1 MDRIQIDTSQNVTL
15 DVPVAG
21 LGDRLIAALIDYAL
35 LSGYTVGVLLLV
47 VTTIGSLGG
56 ASGAGGLAVVALLPV
71 LLYFLL
77 CEIFLDGQS
86 IGKRYMDIKV
96 TRRDGTPASLGNYVV
111 RWLLRPM
118 DISLTSGLGAVLCI
132 LVTGTGQR
140 LGDLAANTT
149 VVKVQPQQS
158 IRDLTYGE
166 VDPNRTPHFSEV
178 YRLDDEDVA
187 TANDVLEVLKYK
199 RRSHR
204 RKTLGRRTKKALEQK
219 MGISSD
225 LQPRRFLETLV
236 QDYTQ
241 LHGRSEET

>member
-21 LGDRLIAALIDYAL
+21 LGDRLIAALIDYAIL
-35 LSGYTVGVLLLV
+35 TGYTVGVFLV
-47 VTTIGSLGG
+47 VTATGSVGELSAAG
-56 ASGAGGLAVVALLPV
+56 ALAVVAMAPV

-86 IGKRYMDIKV
+86 IGKRYMAIKV
-96 TRRDGTPASLGNYVV
+96 TRRDGTPASIGNYVV
-111 RWLLRPM
+111 RWLLRPI
-118 DISLTSGLGAVLCI
+118 DVSLTSGLGAVLCI

-140 LGDLAANTT
+140 LGDLAASTT
-149 VVKVQPQQS
+149 VVKVKPQQS
-158 IRDLTYGE
+158 VRDLTYTKVDPDHTPLLPE
-166 VDPNRTPHFSEV
+166 VD
-178 YRLDDEDVA
+178 RLNDEDVA

-225 LQPRRFLETLV
+225 LQPRRFLETV
-236 QDYTQ
+236 VEDYTQ
-241 LHGRSEET
+241 VYGQSEET